1 MSEYRY
7 PVKELVSDYIRA
19 GSGVFVPL
27 GLILFTDLLPLVTY
41 IMVALILLFGI
52 YGLRTMLRQ
61 ATVITIDDI
70 GARQEG
76 PLGAIYDRRIRWS
89 DMRDFRLRYYS
100 TRRDG
105 KGGWMQLLLRCRDGS
120 DSRGPIR
127 IDSILSDFEEIVHQ
141 AHDSA
146 QERGLSIDPTSATNL
161 ASLGIGDGDPAARPP
176 DHPPDHPADPVLPS

>member
-41 IMVALILLFGI
+41 IMIALILLFGI

-61 ATVITIDDI
+61 ATVITIDDV
-70 GARQEG
+70 GVRQEG
-76 PLGAIYDRRIRWS
+76 PLGAIYDRRIRWA
-89 DMRDFRLRYYS
+89 DMRDFRLRYFS

-105 KGGWMQLLLRCRDGS
+105 KDGWMQLHLRCRDGS

-127 IDSILSDFEEIVHQ
+127 MDSNLPGFEDIVHRVYD
-141 AHDSA
+141 AA
-146 QERGLSIDPTSATNL
+146 LEGGLSIDPASAANL
-161 ASLGIGDGDPAARPP
+161 ASLGMGDGDPAARPP
-176 DHPPDHPADPVLPS
+176 DHPADPADPVLPS